1 MRFLSSESLVTT
13 TPPSIVDRFFEKC
26 VLKHAMWP
34 NDDDYLALAP
44 TATFENGLL
53 KYAESVGK

>member
-34 NDDDYLALAP
+34 NDDDYLALGP
-44 TATFENGLL
+44 D
-53 KYAESVGK
+53 